1 MSSTYRILCLSHDPA
16 IVLDHDYDSDCAAA
30 VAVLNPHR
38 HPEVEEHA
46 DCDLL
51 IGRYSYPLIEVGCAG
66 SARPAFGHP
75 QHAEIEWIAAGLLR
89 IAALALTAD
98 QPNATAVVVDGLP
111 GYCWTVKRI
120 ERLRSQL

>member
-16 IVLDHDYDSDCAAA
+16 IVLNNDYDTNCAAA
-30 VAVLNPHR
+30 VAVLNPGS
-38 HPEVEEHA
+38 HPEVENHK

-51 IGRYSYPLIEVGCAG
+51 IGRYSYPLVEVGCAG
-66 SARPAFGHP
+66 AARAAFEHPAHS
-75 QHAEIEWIAAGLLR
+75 EIRWIGTGLLR

-98 QPNATAVVVDGLP
+98 RPNTTTVVVDELP
-111 GYCWTVKRI
+111 GYCWTAKRI